1 MRLVKFS
8 CHVTRHHTPYFTI
21 NQQLGII
28 FPVHPRVVQAHF
40 RHLTAPSPRLWYSG
54 DALPGIRV
62 IPGGTSHGNASK
74 LINS

>member
-40 RHLTAPSPRLWYSG
+40 RHLTAPSRASG
-54 DALPGIRV
+54 TLEMPYLGFE
-62 IPGGTSHGNASK
+62 
-74 LINS
+74 